1 VLGCAKFAF
10 LARSF
15 AAKRGT
21 ATLLASSYTRLAG
34 ASVSASSSQSSSS
47 YARRNRRNRRRLV
60 RLLSASYRPESTT
73 LGFPVASAAPV
84 SLSQCVHSNQSC
96 AVETCCTVATC
107 GSRLCGS
114 HATSDAETSC
124 GVDRDRASMNQPAQH
139 TLHFIFILKIFQ

>member
-1 VLGCAKFAF
+1 VLGCAEFAF

-21 ATLLASSYTRLAG
+21 ATLLASGYTRLAG

-47 YARRNRRNRRRLV
+47 YARRNRRRLV
-60 RLLSASYRPESTT
+60 RLLSASYRLESTT
-73 LGFPVASAAPV
+73 LDFPAASAAPV

-124 GVDRDRASMNQPAQH
+124 GVDRDRASMHQPAQH

>member
-1 VLGCAKFAF
+1 MPNLHF
-10 LARSF
+10 LHVHLPQSG
-15 AAKRGT
+15 GT
-21 ATLLASSYTRLAG
+21 ATLLASSHMRLAG

-47 YARRNRRNRRRLV
+47 YARRNRRRLV
-60 RLLSASYRPESTT
+60 RLLSASYRLESTT
-73 LGFPVASAAPV
+73 LGFPAASAAPV

-124 GVDRDRASMNQPAQH
+124 GVDRDRASMHQPAQH
-139 TLHFIFILKIFQ
+139 ALHFIFILKIF